1 MLTALV
7 PGATIGISAPAGP
20 VKREK
25 LERAVLRLHDSGY
38 RTKLSANVFQSDGF
52 LSSDD
57 ETRASEL
64 HRFFHDSDVDAVW
77 AARGGVGTSRLL
89 NRLDFE
95 TIVSSRKPFIGFSD
109 LTAVQWALWA
119 KHRYITFTGPLA
131 VEFDDALSAATEQ
144 CAWDVLSGDAENVLE
159 YFPKHK
165 LDIVRGSVSQII
177 APALPGNLTMI
188 ATLLG
193 TPWMP
198 DLRGVM
204 LIIEDI
210 AEPPY
215 RVDRLLFH
223 LRNAGCLQNLA
234 ALIVGDFGWDE
245 SDEAARA
252 QLRRSVLDAT
262 SGTSYPVI
270 FNFPYG
276 HGRDRATLPVGA
288 PLSLR
293 LDHSPSLTIAVSP
306 FISSSLV

>member
-7 PGATIGISAPAGP
+7 HGATIGISAPAGP
-20 VKREK
+20 VKRDK
-25 LERAVLRLHDSGY
+25 LERAVLRLHESGY
-38 RTKLSANVFQSDGF
+38 RTKLSDGVLLSDGF
-52 LSSDD
+52 LSADD
-57 ETRASEL
+57 TTRTAEL
-64 HRFFHDSDVDAVW
+64 QNLFLDPEVDAVW

-95 TIVSSRKPFIGFSD
+95 TIVNSRKPFIGFSD
-109 LTAVQWALWA
+109 LTALQWALWA
-119 KHRYITFTGPLA
+119 KHRHISFTGPLA
-131 VEFDDALSAATEQ
+131 VEFDAAVSSATEL
-144 CAWDVLSGDAENVLE
+144 CAWDVLSGNAGNLLE
-159 YFPKHK
+159 YFPNHN
-165 LDIVRGSVSQII
+165 LDIVRGGVSQII

-210 AEPPY
+210 AKPPY

-245 SDEAARA
+245 SDDSAHS
-252 QLRRSVLDAT
+252 QLRKSVLDAT
-262 SGTSYPVI
+262 QGTSYPVL

-276 HGRDRATLPVGA
+276 HGRDRAMLPVGA

-293 LDHSPSLTIAVSP
+293 LDHSPALTIAVSP
-306 FISSSLV
+306 FISAGIF